1 MQMRFLPKGPARPSR
16 KSEIDA
22 AADGVVDKPPIPPHP
37 VDEIPRPPRL
47 LLLGLQHLAIM
58 YAGAVAVPLL
68 VGGALKLPAHTI
80 GLLVNA
86 DLLVSGI
93 VTIIQAVGIGRILGV
108 RLPVVAGAT
117 FTVVSPMILIAQQFG
132 GGEAG
137 LPTVYGAILVS
148 GVFGLIIARFFAMV
162 VRFFPPLVSGC
173 VICVIGLSL
182 IGADAGLIAGDDPKA
197 ADYGQVSHVAL
208 AGLVIAL
215 IVVIHRFGRGLVSQL
230 AVLLSVAI
238 GTLVAVPMH
247 LVDMSAVG
255 SSGWFAVSKP
265 FIFGAPEFH
274 LGAIISMCVVMLVTF
289 TESTAD
295 IVAVAEMVDKELEPG
310 DLGRGLAADGFSAV
324 LAGFMNSFPDTAF
337 AENVGL
343 VGLTGVRSRWVV
355 AACGGMLVALGLV
368 PKVGSVVAALPGPV
382 VGGAATVMF
391 AMVTA
396 VGLRVLHKVQFEGTS
411 NMLIIAV
418 TLSVALLPA
427 VAPNIYTKFP
437 TDFQMIAG
445 SPITSAVIVVFVL
458 NLVFNHWGA
467 GRRPAPETAHS
478 AEPAPRT

>member
-1 MQMRFLPKGPARPSR
+1 VDEVPPPAR
-16 KSEIDA
+16 
-22 AADGVVDKPPIPPHP
+22 
-37 VDEIPRPPRL
+37 L
-47 LLLGLQHLAIM
+47 TLLGLQHLAIM

-80 GLLVNA
+80 AILINA

-93 VTIIQAVGIGRILGV
+93 VTIIQSVGIGKIIGV

-117 FTVVSPMILIAQQFG
+117 FTCVSPMILIAQQFG
-132 GGEAG
+132 GGSAG
-137 LPTVYGAILVS
+137 LPTVYGAVLIS
-148 GVFGLIIARFFAMV
+148 GVFGLAIARFFAAV
-162 VRFFPPLVSGC
+162 ARFFPPLVSGC

-182 IGADAGLIAGDDPKA
+182 IGADAGLIAGNDPKSP
-197 ADYGQVSHVAL
+197 DYGQISRVAL
-208 AGLVIAL
+208 AGLVILL
-215 IVVIHRFGRGLVSQL
+215 IVLLHKFGRGLVSQL
-230 AVLLSVAI
+230 AVLLSIAI
-238 GTLVAVPMH
+238 GTVVAVPMG
-247 LVDMSAVG
+247 LVDL
-255 SSGWFAVSKP
+255 SGVDRAGWLGISHPFA
-265 FIFGAPEFH
+265 FGAPQFH
-274 LGAIISMCVVMLVTF
+274 IAAIISMCVVTLVTF

-295 IVAVAEMVDKELEPG
+295 MVAVAEMVDKPLEPG
-310 DLGRGLAADGFSAV
+310 DLARGLAADGLSAV

-355 AACGGMLVALGLV
+355 AVCGGFLVALGLV
-368 PKVGSVVAALPGPV
+368 PKVGSLVAALPGPV

-427 VAPNIYTKFP
+427 VAPSFYTKFP
-437 TDFQMIAG
+437 TDFQMIAS
-445 SPITSAVIVVFVL
+445 SPITSAVIVVFLL
-458 NLVFNHWGA
+458 NLLFNHWRTGN
-467 GRRPAPETAHS
+467 RRRSRRVLTELREFRCVTAAPESTAPDHRCDS
-478 AEPAPRT
+478 RLRGARAPCT

>member
-1 MQMRFLPKGPARPSR
+1 MHMRFSRSARLSDPA
-16 KSEIDA
+16 A
-22 AADGVVDKPPIPPHP
+22 PPHP
-37 VDEIPRPPRL
+37 VDEVPRPPRL
-47 LLLGLQHLAIM
+47 VLLGLQHLAIM

-80 GLLVNA
+80 GVLINA

-117 FTVVSPMILIAQQFG
+117 FTVVSPMILIAEQFG

-148 GVFGLIIARFFAMV
+148 GVFGLAIARFFAKV

-182 IGADAGLIAGDDPKA
+182 IGADAGLIAGNDPKA
-197 ADYGQVSHVAL
+197 ADYGQMSHIAL

-215 IVVIHRFGRGLVSQL
+215 IVLIHKFGRGLLSQL
-230 AVLLSVAI
+230 AVLISVAL
-238 GTLVAVPMH
+238 GTLVAVPMG
-247 LVDMSAVG
+247 LVDLSGVG
-255 SSGWFAVSKP
+255 HAGWFGVSQP
-265 FIFGAPEFH
+265 FTFGAPQFH
-274 LGAIISMCVVMLVTF
+274 VAAIISMCVVMLVTF

-295 IVAVAEMVDKELEPG
+295 MVAVAEMVDKPLEPG
-310 DLGRGLAADGFSAV
+310 DLARGLAADGLSAV
-324 LAGFMNSFPDTAF
+324 LAGVMNSFPDTAF

-355 AACGGMLVALGLV
+355 AACGGMLVALGLI

-396 VGLRVLHKVQFEGTS
+396 VGLRVLHKVQFEGTN

-427 VAPNIYTKFP
+427 VAPSIYTQFP
-437 TDFQMIAG
+437 VNFQMIAS
-445 SPITSAVIVVFVL
+445 SPITSAVIVVFLL
-458 NLVFNHWGA
+458 NLMFNHWNP
-467 GRRPAPETAHS
+467 RKPAPESVNLSKAVDAPESEDSAATA
-478 AEPAPRT
+478 E

>member
-1 MQMRFLPKGPARPSR
+1 MHLRFSRPSR
-16 KSEIDA
+16 HPDLGDA
-22 AADGVVDKPPIPPHP
+22 TPPPPHP
-37 VDEIPRPPRL
+37 VDEVPKPPRL
-47 LLLGLQHLAIM
+47 ALLGLQHLAIM

-68 VGGALKLPAHTI
+68 VGGALKLSGHTI

-117 FTVVSPMILIAQQFG
+117 FTVVSPMILIAQDFG

-148 GVFGLIIARFFAMV
+148 GVFGLIIARFFAKV

-182 IGADAGLIAGDDPKA
+182 IGADAGLIAGDDPKS
-197 ADYGQVSHVAL
+197 ADYGQISHIGL
-208 AGLVIAL
+208 AGLVILL
-215 IVVIHRFGRGLVSQL
+215 IVVIHRFARGLISQL
-230 AVLLSVAI
+230 AVLISMAI

-247 LVDMSAVG
+247 LVDMSNVG
-255 SSGWFAVSKP
+255 PAAWFGISKP

-274 LGAIISMCVVMLVTF
+274 IGAIISMCVVMLVTF

-295 IVAVAEMVDKELEPG
+295 MVAVAEMVDKELEPA
-310 DLGRGLAADGFSAV
+310 DLARGLAADGLSAV

-396 VGLRVLHKVQFEGTS
+396 VGLRVLHKVQFEGTN

-437 TDFQMIAG
+437 TDFQMIAS

-458 NLVFNHWGA
+458 NLLFNHWNVGKRPEVTA
-467 GRRPAPETAHS
+467 GTH
-478 AEPAPRT
+478 

>member
-1 MQMRFLPKGPARPSR
+1 MQMRFSRPARTSDP
-16 KSEIDA
+16 
-22 AADGVVDKPPIPPHP
+22 GVARHP
-37 VDEIPRPPRL
+37 VDEVPPPPRL
-47 LLLGLQHLAIM
+47 VLLGLQHLAIM

-68 VGGALKLPAHTI
+68 VGGALKLPTHTI

-93 VTIIQAVGIGRILGV
+93 VTLIQSIGIGRILGV

-117 FTVVSPMILIAQQFG
+117 FTVVSPMILIAEQFG

-148 GVFGLIIARFFAMV
+148 GVFGLLIARFFAKV
-162 VRFFPPLVSGC
+162 ARFFPPLVSGC

-182 IGADAGLIAGDDPKA
+182 IGADAGLIAGDDPKS
-197 ADYGQVSHVAL
+197 ADYGQISHIAL
-208 AGLVIAL
+208 AGLVILL
-215 IVVIHRFGRGLVSQL
+215 IVVVTKFGRGLVSQL
-230 AVLLSVAI
+230 AVLISVAV
-238 GTLVAVPMH
+238 GTLVAWPMH
-247 LVDMSAVG
+247 LVDMSGVG
-255 SSGWFAVSKP
+255 KASWFGISQP
-265 FIFGAPEFH
+265 FHFGAPQFH
-274 LGAIISMCVVMLVTF
+274 LAAIISMCVVMLVTF

-295 IVAVAEMVDKELEPG
+295 MVAVAEMVDKQLEPA
-310 DLGRGLAADGFSAV
+310 DLARGLAADGLSAV

-355 AACGGMLVALGLV
+355 AVCGGFLVVLGLV
-368 PKVGSVVAALPGPV
+368 PKVGNVVAALPGPV

-427 VAPNIYTKFP
+427 VAPSFYTKFP
-437 TDFQMIAG
+437 TDFQMIAS

-458 NLVFNHWGA
+458 NLLFNHWRSGKGA
-467 GRRPAPETAHS
+467 APEATVPDTTNHVVTIPEKTS
-478 AEPAPRT
+478 PAE

>member
-1 MQMRFLPKGPARPSR
+1 MQMRFSRPSR
-16 KSEIDA
+16 RPELGELTPTGST
-22 AADGVVDKPPIPPHP
+22 PPRHP
-37 VDEIPRPPRL
+37 VDEIPKPPRL
-47 LLLGLQHLAIM
+47 ALLGLQHLAIM

-68 VGGALKLPAHTI
+68 VGGALKLSPHTI

-93 VTIIQAVGIGRILGV
+93 VTIIQSVGIGRILGV

-117 FTVVSPMILIAQQFG
+117 FTVVSPMILIAQEFG

-148 GVFGLIIARFFAMV
+148 GVFGLIIARFFAKV

-182 IGADAGLIAGDDPKA
+182 IGADAGLIAGDDPKS
-197 ADYGQVSHVAL
+197 ADYGQISHIGL

-215 IVVIHRFGRGLVSQL
+215 IVVIHRFTRGLLSQL
-230 AVLLSVAI
+230 AVLLSMAI
-238 GTLVAVPMH
+238 GTLVAWPMH
-247 LVDMSAVG
+247 LVDMSNVG
-255 SSGWFAVSKP
+255 PSAWFGISKP
-265 FIFGAPEFH
+265 FIFGAPQFH
-274 LGAIISMCVVMLVTF
+274 IGAIISMCVVMLVTF

-295 IVAVAEMVDKELEPG
+295 MVAVAEMVDKELEPA
-310 DLGRGLAADGFSAV
+310 DLGRGLAADGLSAV

-355 AACGGMLVALGLV
+355 ATCGGMLVALGLV

-437 TDFQMIAG
+437 TNFQMIAS

-467 GRRPAPETAHS
+467 GKRKDIKEVAAAPH
-478 AEPAPRT
+478 